1 MDCDVFFSH
10 STNLENKVKEYILKA
25 NFRVLIC
32 CYGLSISKFT
42 DAIDSAIER
51 GIEVKIITDVYSTKY
66 NSQLDL
72 DKYDVKVISM
82 SNTKLLMHNKFCIID
97 DTIVITGS
105 YNFSNKGNY
114 NYENLVIIDDYNVGL
129 KFISEFNKIDSDNTD
144 FLEKQKV
151 AIDSGSVKLTLV
163 IKGSQAYLMKYSDL
177 EDWYYN
183 GNSKVPKTLI
193 EDSSIYF
200 SIEDDMDADG
210 YEYVKYVIKQKA
222 IDALKNFISGWINGT
237 SYNFNLDDY
246 SIVKDIFNG
255 VNGDPISDSKNQNY
269 YNIYKS
275 DYSHQNLRYCDETIS
290 NLIAF
295 FNV

>member
-1 MDCDVFFSH
+1 MQGGTFMGCDVFFSH
-10 STNLENKVKEYILKA
+10 STNLENKVKEYISKA

-114 NYENLVIIDDYNVGL
+114 NYENLVIIDDHNVGL

-183 GNSKVPKTLI
+183 GNSTVPKTLI

-222 IDALKNFISGWINGT
+222 IDELEAIMYYGWIA
-237 SYNFNLDDY
+237 FDDDGCFGYQRVYCNEY
-246 SIVKDIFNG
+246 SSFKVPKYMTN
-255 VNGDPISDSKNQNY
+255 
-269 YNIYKS
+269 
-275 DYSHQNLRYCDETIS
+275 
-290 NLIAF
+290 
-295 FNV
+295 